1 MPFADRVPVN
11 CTHSTML
18 WPKWGVPITGST
30 GLHYLLCALQPS
42 LVAVVAGTILWPPS
56 LYLASATGSRYA
68 SPLAIIAQAMRAILL
83 ASAMAATFTGR
94 RSSSLVSQG
103 RCRAP

>member
-11 CTHSTML
+11 WTHSTML
-18 WPKWGVPITGST
+18 WPEWGVPITGST
-30 GLHYLLCALQPS
+30 GLHYLLCALHPS
-42 LVAVVAGTILWPPS
+42 LAAVAGTILWRPGR
-56 LYLASATGSRYA
+56 YLASTTGSRYA
-68 SPLAIIAQAMRAILL
+68 SPLAIIAQAIRAILL

-103 RCRAP
+103 R